1 MGPVV
6 VNKLKMSN
14 KINRGSSECHAWGGG
29 GCVSHINVRMSCAF
43 GCRSTLARVLQHL
56 RGFPEDAQ
64 MPVFLSERMGELTEY
79 RKLDV
84 I

>member
-14 KINRGSSECHAWGGG
+14 KINRGSSECHAWGGA
-29 GCVSHINVRMSCAF
+29 HINVQMSCAF
-43 GCRSTLARVLQHL
+43 GCRSTLARVLQRL
-56 RGFPEDAQ
+56 RGFPKNAQ